1 MFPFVNF
8 TYHPENSLHCGFKT
22 QWHDFRI
29 LLLTTL
35 NFALKQYGN
44 IMCQSHLHIA
54 MYFFQIKVIF
64 SWGKIVLIF
73 IPFLSP
79 LYPSPP
85 QKTQKNKKYCSKKT
99 LNMSG
104 SEATSGIS
112 CVKNKLISYQNCFL
126 YFTLK
131 CKYGLKFL
139 ICMAFLPVQKV
150 HYFQV
155 WL

>member
-44 IMCQSHLHIA
+44 IMCQSHLHID
-54 MYFFQIKVIF
+54 MYFFQIKVVF

-85 QKTQKNKKYCSKKT
+85 KKPKRTKNKALKKAKYVRIRSYFWNIMCQ
-99 LNMSG
+99 
-104 SEATSGIS
+104 
-112 CVKNKLISYQNCFL
+112 KLISYQNCFL

-131 CKYGLKFL
+131 CKYELKFL